1 MKDGYYW
8 VKYDGT
14 WYVGKHETRKFIYLN
29 GESLESLWNFPT
41 DTLLAGDFDEIGDY
55 IETPDKYKE

>member
-8 VKYDGT
+8 VRDNDGIIGIAERDGDR
-14 WYVGKHETRKFIYLN
+14 WYWCGLDQEFQEK
-29 GESLESLWNFPT
+29 
-41 DTLLAGDFDEIGDY
+41 DFLEIGDY

>member
-8 VKYDGT
+8 VKLK
-14 WYVGKHETRKFIYLN
+14 GKWVIAKRKTFNPIYIYWFIA
-29 GESLESLWNFPT
+29 GA
-41 DTLLAGDFDEIGDY
+41 TLTFTEIEFDEIGDY